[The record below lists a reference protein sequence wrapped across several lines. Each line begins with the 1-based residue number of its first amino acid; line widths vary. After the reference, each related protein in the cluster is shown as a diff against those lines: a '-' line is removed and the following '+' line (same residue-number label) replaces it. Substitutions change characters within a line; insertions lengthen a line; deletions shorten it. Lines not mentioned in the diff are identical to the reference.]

1 MNTNIY
7 NMTIPIYENRI
18 PKLFENVLVIFTEHK
33 TTHIEGSLLEY
44 DGINGMMVYED
55 ATRKKKV
62 YDWKKEI
69 PLNKPTI
76 ARIEKIFDD
85 NYVQLSTLYFINKKK
100 DPEELSKELMKP
112 FTDNKI
118 LVNIIKKLCRT
129 FNIDFNDFWI
139 TIIYKMNN
147 QRIENESQESLLDFL
162 IANIET
168 INNDIKDKYDE
179 KVIKELDKLL
189 NYKVF
194 KLQTKFSLI
203 TMKDINNTIKLLN
216 CIENNIDWIHTIK
229 YDTASSYLLE
239 SSSDTTNI
247 NNHETIMDI
256 LETTSNDYN
265 VNFRLEYLGKQI

>member
-1 MNTNIY
+1 
-7 NMTIPIYENRI
+7 MTIPIYENRI